1 MPANF
6 EDRRSEK
13 GYTLVEII
21 IVVAIIAML
30 VGVIGLKLGGKLGQA
45 KEDIAKIAIA
55 DLEGSLTLYMI
66 EMGNYPNSNEGLEAL
81 RQNPGNSPN
90 WKGPYL
96 KKDPK
101 DPWGN
106 PWVYQFP
113 GQHGQEYDL
122 CSKGADGIEGT
133 EDDICNWK

>member
-1 MPANF
+1 MSVNF
-6 EDRRSEK
+6 EDRKSEE
-13 GYTLVEII
+13 GMTLVEII
-21 IVVAIIAML
+21 IVVVIIAML
-30 VGVIGLKLGGKLGQA
+30 AGVIGLKLGGKLGQA

-55 DLEGSLTLYMI
+55 DLEGSLLLYMV
-66 EMGNYPNSNEGLEAL
+66 EVGNYPNSNEGLEAL
-81 RQNPGNSPN
+81 LENPGNSPN
-90 WKGPYL
+90 WHGPYI

-113 GQHGQEYDL
+113 GQHGQEFDL

>member
-1 MPANF
+1 MSMNF
-6 EDRRSEK
+6 GDRKSEE
-13 GYTLVEII
+13 GMTLVEII
-21 IVVAIIAML
+21 IVVVIIAML

-55 DLEGSLTLYMI
+55 DLEGSLLLYMV
-66 EMGNYPNSNEGLEAL
+66 EVGNYPNSNEGLEAL
-81 RQNPGNSPN
+81 LENPGNSPN
-90 WKGPYL
+90 WHGPYL

-106 PWVYQFP
+106 PYVYRFP
-113 GQHGQEYDL
+113 GQHSPEFDL
-122 CSKGADGIEGT
+122 CSNGMDGVEGT